1 MESIKK
7 GRPKAILERMA
18 AQEAEAMEHKLRQD
32 AKDREFAEL
41 LRSIEGESTKAAAV
55 VAEAKA
61 ALADAGEH
69 DDRKVRLMKE
79 ERQRSLENISN
90 NLEIAERMCNTYR
103 TLELNSSAVELEEF
117 CVDCGCV
124 HTVDV
129 LKD

>member
-1 MESIKK
+1 METSKK
-7 GRPKAILERMA
+7 SRPKAILERMA
-18 AQEAEAMEHKLRQD
+18 AQEAEALEHKLRQD
-32 AKDREFAEL
+32 AKDREFAEF

-69 DDRKVRLMKE
+69 DERKVRLMKE
-79 ERQRSLENISN
+79 ERQRSIENITNS
-90 NLEIAERMCNTYR
+90 LEMAERLCTTFR
-103 TLELNSSAVELEEF
+103 TLELNSSAVELEQF

-124 HTVDV
+124 HTIDV